1 VERDEDL
8 TAPYAF
14 QNSTWIAFEDK
25 ISVGIKVFVRAIT
38 FPSLCER
45 SLMISLLDQRKY
57 LIPFIFLIQPLREQ
71 PLFRS
76 A

>member
-25 ISVGIKVFVRAIT
+25 ISVGIKVRAMT